1 MGHANKFLLLLWK
14 NYLIQRR
21 KIFTT
26 ILEIALPTFF
36 GLILVLIRL
45 RVTGQQVPNGQ
56 NWSACSDIFEMPNSS
71 FPKKLAFTP
80 DIPLTQSLMA
90 KVKDSMGYFTGKQFF
105 TFTHCRKFLC
115 NVIKYMKCKEKE
127 NMKSDFFRHEI
138 H

>member
-56 NWSACSDIFEMPNSS
+56 NWSACSDIFKMPKSP

-90 KVKDSMGYFTGKQFF
+90 KVKDSMGFFTGKQFF
-105 TFTHCRKFLC
+105 VSIDEFLSL
-115 NVIKYMKCKEKE
+115 NLMLLYYSL
-127 NMKSDFFRHEI
+127 NFQAYNFFL
-138 H
+138 

>member
-80 DIPLTQSLMA
+80 DIPLTQSLMG
-90 KVKDSMGYFTGKQFF
+90 KVNDFMGYFTGKQFF
-105 TFTHCRKFLC
+105 MFNNSL
-115 NVIKYMKCKEKE
+115 
-127 NMKSDFFRHEI
+127 S
-138 H
+138 

>member
-56 NWSACSDIFEMPNSS
+56 NWSACSDIFEMPRSS
-71 FPKKLAFTP
+71 LPKKLAFTP

-105 TFTHCRKFLC
+105 MFTHCRNFCAMSL
-115 NVIKYMKCKEKE
+115 NI
-127 NMKSDFFRHEI
+127 
-138 H
+138 

>member
-56 NWSACSDIFEMPNSS
+56 NWSACSDIFEMPRSS
-71 FPKKLAFTP
+71 LPKKLAFTP

-105 TFTHCRKFLC
+105 MFTHCRKFLC
-115 NVIKYMKCKEKE
+115 NVIEYMKCKEKE
-127 NMKSDFFRHEI
+127 NMKSDFFRHKI